1 MQKFCGGY
9 ICGFTGQ
16 NPTAAKRQTHR
27 GLLEVAWERYI
38 QSHQKYTLVREED
51 PMWTIFH
58 TNVHGER
65 LANVRKDYLARK
77 RVTNYLNAG
86 CTGTKLPGLYYG
98 CSAIAS

>member
-1 MQKFCGGY
+1 
-9 ICGFTGQ
+9 
-16 NPTAAKRQTHR
+16 
-27 GLLEVAWERYI
+27 
-38 QSHQKYTLVREED
+38 
-51 PMWTIFH
+51 MWTIFH